1 MLGLERKDVKALII
15 TAPADIRPY
24 FPRAVASVSEIRA
37 PVLLMVE
44 VSDERGSLGAVNIL
58 DEALKK
64 QGKDLR
70 TIRYDR
76 GGGHFLFVGSGDLYW
91 WDDVRDFLREKL
103 L

>member
-1 MLGLERKDVKALII
+1 M
-15 TAPADIRPY
+15 
-24 FPRAVASVSEIRA
+24 
-37 PVLLMVE
+37 
-44 VSDERGSLGAVNIL
+44 GSLGAVNVL

-64 QGKDLR
+64 QGKEVR

-91 WDDVRDFLREKL
+91 WDDVRAFLRDKL